1 MIELTWN
8 FIYANDH
15 DTLMN
20 LTSLLS
26 WITTEI
32 KFFDIGNSF
41 LNFRG
46 YIVFQQPDGKYK
58 ALLLTDSGER
68 ENKFLNVIK
77 QPPGEFSGKY
87 EAIIYQ
93 KTVVEEGDEEKIV
106 HDMDDEKT

>member
-8 FIYANDH
+8 FIYSNDH
-15 DTLMN
+15 DTLLN

-46 YIVFQQPDGKYK
+46 YIVFQQADGKYK

-68 ENKFLNVIK
+68 ENKFLKVIQ

-87 EAIIYQ
+87 EAIIY
-93 KTVVEEGDEEKIV
+93 KTTVVEEGEEETVADESG
-106 HDMDDEKT
+106 EKT